1 MPADALAPPN
11 FLSQRVRQARYYYLN
26 LTPSNRAGLEIVC
39 GGVEQCRPDYEMR
52 RDSFRY
58 CSIEFVA
65 AGRGQLVLDGRHH
78 ALGPGVAFSYGP
90 GVPHRITTDPHAPM
104 TKYFVDFTGREAA
117 SLIGRCK
124 PLSRGTIQ
132 VSDPLS
138 VADVYENIHRSAQA
152 GNLQSREICLLLL
165 RLLVLRLGELGID
178 RPHVNERAI
187 QTYHHCRA
195 CIERESLT
203 LKTLQEIAAAC
214 HKDPAYLCRLFRR
227 FAGTTP
233 YKYLMRQKMH
243 QAADRLQHSSMLV
256 KEVADAL
263 GFSDP
268 FHFSRS
274 FKAIHGIAPQR
285 FIERSRRQ

>member
-178 RPHVNERAI
+178 RPHVNERAMRRI
-187 QTYHHCRA
+187 ASPASPSSTQNPNFDHTGRMPASRNTRIPIGTETPCSRA
-195 CIERESLT
+195 
-203 LKTLQEIAAAC
+203 IASSAA
-214 HKDPAYLCRLFRR
+214 
-227 FAGTTP
+227 
-233 YKYLMRQKMH
+233 
-243 QAADRLQHSSMLV
+243 SSS
-256 KEVADAL
+256 K
-263 GFSDP
+263 
-268 FHFSRS
+268 
-274 FKAIHGIAPQR
+274 
-285 FIERSRRQ
+285 